1 MNAKIM
7 KGKSAGGLIDYLN
20 NMKEKNAKVIF
31 SNGVSTTSNRTVV
44 AAFNLQWANSSSKI
58 KDKMGHLVISFSPKD
73 RERLTDEFITELC
86 KEYMQRM
93 NHMRQQLCTFS
104 KCLQIY
110 PGKIR
115 TFCSIKEKKRCKP
128 RQTYRKG

>member
-20 NMKEKNAKVIF
+20 SMKEKNAKVIF

-73 RERLTDEFITELC
+73 RERLTDEFITELW
-86 KEYMQRM
+86 
-93 NHMRQQLCTFS
+93 RQQLCTFS

>member
-1 MNAKIM
+1 M

-20 NMKEKNAKVIF
+20 SMKEKNAKVIF

-73 RERLTDEFITELC
+73 RERLTDEFITARLHPVSPASQMA
-86 KEYMQRM
+86 YRLQR
-93 NHMRQQLCTFS
+93 HHRPAQRVS
-104 KCLQIY
+104 A
-110 PGKIR
+110 
-115 TFCSIKEKKRCKP
+115 KRL
-128 RQTYRKG
+128 RFAARSHGTASHRGAGR

>member
-1 MNAKIM
+1 M

-20 NMKEKNAKVIF
+20 SMKEKNAKVIF

-93 NHMRQQLCTFS
+93 KFLPISLYIEN
-104 KCLQIY
+104 K
-110 PGKIR
+110 GK
-115 TFCSIKEKKRCKP
+115 
-128 RQTYRKG
+128 